1 MINPSISLTSI
12 DGISVGHASDHGT
25 GCTAIL
31 CPEGFTP
38 GVYMPGFAPASR
50 EVELMRAENTVDKV
64 HGIMLAGGSAF
75 GLNAAAGLIRFLQ
88 EQGKGLE
95 MPNARIPLV
104 PCAAIYDLDINQKPG
119 FLPDPDMGYAAAKN
133 ATNAPLTGN
142 RTGRVG
148 AGTGALCGRMGMP
161 SPAGIGSC
169 GIEHNGI
176 KIAALSV
183 LNSLG
188 SVYDQNTGTF
198 IAGAQ
203 IPTPDGNIPMTLAH
217 LCAFMAPA
225 SPAAPASEGSGP
237 LPTSNTILT
246 VVATNV
252 PLSKLQTNRLARMA
266 SSGIARVVRPA
277 HMLFDGDIVF
287 ALSSTTGP
295 QADENLL
302 AAMAAEV
309 VANSIMLAA
318 QA

>member
-12 DGISVGHASDHGT
+12 NGISVGHASAHGT

-38 GVYMPGFAPASR
+38 GVHMPGFAPASR

-95 MPNARIPLV
+95 MPHARIPLV
-104 PCAAIYDLDINQKPG
+104 PAAAIYDLDVNQKPG
-119 FLPDPDMGYAAAKN
+119 ILPDTDMGYLAAKS
-133 ATNAPLTGN
+133 ATTAPLTGN

-183 LNSLG
+183 LNALG
-188 SVYDQNTGTF
+188 SVYNQNTGAF

-203 IPTPDGNIPMTLAH
+203 IPTPDGNTPMTLDH
-217 LCAFMAPA
+217 MCAFMAPA
-225 SPAAPASEGSGP
+225 NPTESTSP

-246 VVATNV
+246 VIATNV

-277 HMLFDGDIVF
+277 HLLFDGDIVF
-287 ALSSTTGP
+287 ALSSGSGA

-309 VANSIMLAA
+309 VAHSIMLAA